1 MGNGE
6 WGMGNGEWGMG
17 KREAGSGKREAGS
30 GKREAGS
37 ARASCRLG
45 CDATGQW
52 YRRPTAFVGGAA
64 ALRDPG
70 PWQLQPL
77 RRFPASR
84 SRSAAKLRPSN
95 HNVLHGQASAAATC
109 VARQPIRES
118 VPARRRKRSA
128 CAPAATSGRH

>member
-6 WGMGNGEWGMG
+6 WGSG

-30 GKREAGS
+30 GKRKSILPPGVRCNWAVVP
-37 ARASCRLG
+37 RL
-45 CDATGQW
+45 
-52 YRRPTAFVGGAA
+52 TAFVGGAA

-84 SRSAAKLRPSN
+84 SRSAAKLRPSH